1 MDWNQLVSTVVSWL
15 TTAGLRLLIAL
26 VILFVSFKIIN
37 VIARRIARIE
47 EKGKIDKTVA
57 HVLAY
62 LFRIGAKIV
71 VAVSLVGY
79 VGIDTSALAALVTS
93 LGVGLGLA
101 VNGALANLAG
111 GVLLILARPFRVDD
125 FIETQGYLGT
135 VEDIHITY
143 TCLRTP
149 DYKTVYLPNGALSTS
164 TIINYSRKDIRRV
177 DLTFSIAYSADFEA
191 ARDIIN
197 EICLSHERVRK
208 EPAPMIRMSAHGTS
222 SIDIATRVWTANSDY
237 WTVHFD
243 LLERVKAAFDE
254 KGITIPFPQLD
265 VHVKND

>member
-1 MDWNQLVSTVVSWL
+1 MNWDQIISTVINWA
-15 TTAGLRLLIAL
+15 TTAGIRLVVALI
-26 VILFVSFKIIN
+26 VLFISFKIVN
-37 VIARRIARIE
+37 LIARRIAKME
-47 EKGKIDKTVA
+47 EKGKVDKTVA
-57 HVLAY
+57 RVLSY
-62 LFRIGAKIV
+62 VFRIGAKIV
-71 VAVSLVGY
+71 IAVSLVGY

-125 FIETQGYLGT
+125 FIETQGHLGT

-197 EICLSHERVRK
+197 EICLSHELVHK

-222 SIDIATRVWTANSDY
+222 SIDITTRVWTANGDY

-254 KGITIPFPQLD
+254 KGIAIPFPQMD
-265 VHVKND
+265 VHIKND

>member
-37 VIARRIARIE
+37 VIARRIAKME
-47 EKGKIDKTVA
+47 EKGKVDKTVA
-57 HVLAY
+57 HVLSY
-62 LFRIGAKIV
+62 IFRIGAKIV
-71 VAVSLVGY
+71 IAVSLVGY

-135 VEDIHITY
+135 VEDLHITY

-164 TIINYSRKDIRRV
+164 TIVNYSRKDIRRLDIV
-177 DLTFSIAYSADFEA
+177 LPVPRTADFET
-191 ARDIIN
+191 
-197 EICLSHERVRK
+197 VRK
-208 EPAPMIRMSAHGTS
+208 ILTDVCLAHPLVHREPAPMICISAHSAS
-222 SIDIATRVWTANSDY
+222 STDVLTRVWTANADY
-237 WTVHFD
+237 WTVNYD
-243 LLERVKAAFDE
+243 LMEQLKAALDAG
-254 KGITIPFPQLD
+254 GITIPFPQMD
-265 VHVKND
+265 VHIKKD